1 MVAVA
6 GNTAILVVEDDPDV
20 REAVRSTLAESYAVD
35 CAEDVPSAL
44 SYFDAHRPGVV
55 LLDCILP
62 GGGMTEILA
71 RADAMHLEVVLM
83 SGDTEMLMHLAAL
96 GYPCLRKPFRLA
108 DLLAAVDGGLSV
120 GLARTQ

>member
-1 MVAVA
+1 
-6 GNTAILVVEDDPDV
+6 
-20 REAVRSTLAESYAVD
+20 
-35 CAEDVPSAL
+35 
-44 SYFDAHRPGVV
+44 
-55 LLDCILP
+55 
-62 GGGMTEILA
+62 MTEILA

-83 SGDTEMLMHLAAL
+83 SGDTEMLMHLAAF